1 MTIQTKQDIDILAA
15 RKNKHDSVEE
25 LKVAMTM
32 VKQFAEDAE
41 WIFGGC
47 DINNID
53 AKFDE
58 ENIVAVWGTRSENIL
73 HIINVLRFI
82 G

>member
-15 RKNKHDSVEE
+15 RKNKHESLEE

-32 VKQFAEDAE
+32 VKQFAEDTE
-41 WIFGGC
+41 WIFGNG
-47 DINNID
+47 DDID

-73 HIINVLRFI
+73 HIINVLRFV

>member
-32 VKQFAEDAE
+32 VKQFAEDTE
-41 WIFGGC
+41 WIFGNG
-47 DINNID
+47 DDID

-58 ENIVAVWGTRSENIL
+58 
-73 HIINVLRFI
+73 
-82 G
+82 

>member
-15 RKNKHDSVEE
+15 RKNKHESVEE

-41 WIFGGC
+41 WIFGKG
-47 DINNID
+47 DDID

-73 HIINVLRFI
+73 HIINVLRFV